1 MATWK
6 TIMARPAEYSPARA
20 SSREKSGRE
29 DRRGHRGSSRPPVVL
44 CRVME
49 LLEQFRA
56 RYPFPLD
63 DFQLEAIRA
72 IEGGQS
78 VIVSAPTGAGK
89 TLGAEFAIHMA
100 LATGKRIA
108 YTTPLKA
115 LSNQKF
121 NDFTR
126 AFGAETGGILTG
138 DVKVNPHGRVLVM
151 TTEILRNALYG
162 SGLDDLRYIVL
173 DECHYMGDEAR
184 GTVREEIIVNAP
196 TDVLLVGLSATV
208 ANVKEIADWI
218 SIVHRPIVPIF
229 HPHRPVP
236 LSYAVADLAGEIH
249 EIAEVRAGRARL
261 VGGEPRG
268 PDDRGRWYTRR
279 VVDPGVLIDGLETRG
294 WLPAIYFIFSR
305 AGCERATDDV
315 LAEGK
320 SLLTTAQQSDVDH
333 AIDELIHDSPTV
345 AESQLNQTV
354 FQALRLGVGLHHAG
368 ILPSLKRLI
377 ELLFERGLCR
387 VVFATETMSLGIH
400 MPARSV
406 VLQGLTKRT
415 DRGFRSL
422 SHNELTQMAG
432 RAGRRGIDPEG
443 KCVIALDAR
452 DGVEDL
458 LRVVDGSP
466 EPIESQFKL
475 GYGSAALLLGTGAT
489 PEVLRRRIESSF
501 GQYQNL
507 KRIRATEA
515 DVAALQESLER
526 LRAYAAPCGD
536 FQRVGRYRRARQEV
550 EARRQ
555 ALGRGARRGERTAA
569 EAEPGRLILVRR
581 GGAPALAMV
590 LGVHSIRSHRVL
602 IEALL
607 PHGATV
613 RVKSGVIKRIFWAT
627 PPLHVPRDGGRQTR
641 EDGRWRRDGREGR
654 DHDRRGHDGRGLR
667 QLAEQLERLSVAEL
681 LDRERSQGPEAVLSS
696 IECHRCPW
704 GATARCD
711 REWRELETVTERLG
725 VRRRQL
731 EHLRGA
737 YWQEFLRG
745 VETLGQV
752 GAVRDRQLEGKG
764 RLIAGLRH
772 DNELLVAEGV
782 AHGVFDDVSGP
793 EAAAVCSALIEEAR
807 SGDPALARAFTKRR
821 PKLKRKLDQLMRVA
835 DTVHEAQRARHLR
848 IPIAVHSGFMPAVF
862 RWASGED
869 DWSAIVEE
877 AFGGHEGD
885 LIRAMRR
892 LIALLRQLADSPEV
906 PAETGRLLAH
916 ASRVIDRGI
925 VLESAL
931 I

>member
-1 MATWK
+1 
-6 TIMARPAEYSPARA
+6 
-20 SSREKSGRE
+20 
-29 DRRGHRGSSRPPVVL
+29 
-44 CRVME
+44 ME
-49 LLEQFRA
+49 LLERFRS

-63 DFQLEAIRA
+63 DFQVEAIRA
-72 IEGGQS
+72 IEAGQS

-89 TLGAEFAIHMA
+89 TLVAEFAIHAA
-100 LATGKRIA
+100 LAAGRRLA

-121 NDFTR
+121 ADFTR
-126 AFGAETGGILTG
+126 ELGADRVGILTG
-138 DVKVNPHGRVLVM
+138 DVKVNPHAPILVM

-162 SGLDDLRYIVL
+162 SGLDGLQYIVL
-173 DECHYMGDEAR
+173 DECHYMGDEGR
-184 GTVREEIIVNAP
+184 GTVWEEIIIAAP
-196 TDVLLVGLSATV
+196 PDVVLVGLSATV

-218 SIVHRPIVPIF
+218 SIVHRPIVPIY

-236 LSYAVADLAGEIH
+236 LAYVIADLAGEIH
-249 EIAEVRAGRARL
+249 EIDRVRSGRAR
-261 VGGEPRG
+261 VIGDEPRG

-279 VVDPGVLIDGLETRG
+279 VVHPTVLLEALEARG
-294 WLPAIYFIFSR
+294 WLPTIYFIFSR
-305 AGCERATDDV
+305 VGCERAMQDV
-315 LAEGK
+315 LTEGK
-320 SLLTTAQQSDVDH
+320 SLLGAPQQREVDTAIGD
-333 AIDELIHDSPTV
+333 LIRESPTV
-345 AESQLNQTV
+345 AESVLNQSV
-354 FQALRLGVGLHHAG
+354 FEALHLGVGLHHAG
-368 ILPSLKRLI
+368 ILPSVKRLI
-377 ELLFERGLCR
+377 EVLFERGLCKA
-387 VVFATETMSLGIH
+387 VFATETMSLGIH

-443 KCVIALDAR
+443 TCVVALDAR
-452 DGVEDL
+452 DGLDDL
-458 LRVVDGSP
+458 VRVIDGSP

-475 GYGSAALLLGTGAT
+475 GYGSVALLLSTGA
-489 PEVLRRRIESSF
+489 PPDALRRRIESSF

-507 KRIRATEA
+507 KRIREVEA
-515 DVAALQESLER
+515 EVRALEASLEE
-526 LRAYAAPCGD
+526 LRRYPAPCGD
-536 FQRVGRYRRARQEV
+536 FQRIGRYRRARQEA
-550 EARRQ
+550 EARRH
-555 ALGRGARRGERTAA
+555 ALGRGGGERAERPVA
-569 EAEPGRLILVRR
+569 EAEPGRLVLVRR
-581 GGAPALAMV
+581 GGAPTLAMV
-590 LGVHSIRSHRVL
+590 LGIHAIRGHRVL
-602 IEALL
+602 IDALL

-613 RVKSGVIKRIFWAT
+613 RVKSGVIKRVFWAT
-627 PPLHVPRDGGRQTR
+627 PPLHVPRDRGQ
-641 EDGRWRRDGREGR
+641 DGR
-654 DHDRRGHDGRGLR
+654 HRGLR
-667 QLAEQLERLSVAEL
+667 HLADELERLSVAEL
-681 LDRERSQGPEAVLSS
+681 IDRERAQGPEAALAA

-704 GATARCD
+704 GATTRCD

-725 VRRRQL
+725 IRRRQL
-731 EHLRGA
+731 EQLRGA
-737 YWQEFLRG
+737 YWQEFLR
-745 VETLGQV
+745 VMETLEQF
-752 GAVRDRQLEGKG
+752 GAVRDRRLEDKG

-782 AHGVFDDVSGP
+782 AHGVFDDVSAP

-807 SGDPALARAFTKRR
+807 SGDPALARTFLKKR

-869 DWSAIVEE
+869 DWSGMVEE

-892 LIALLRQLADSPEV
+892 LIDLLRQLADSPEV
-906 PAETGRLLAH
+906 RAETARVLAH

>member
-1 MATWK
+1 
-6 TIMARPAEYSPARA
+6 MARPVEYSP
-20 SSREKSGRE
+20 
-29 DRRGHRGSSRPPVVL
+29 RRTSPPRRRPSEPRGCRRPLVVL
-44 CRVME
+44 CRVMA
-49 LLEQFRA
+49 LLQQFRA

-89 TLGAEFAIHMA
+89 TLVAEFAFHMA
-100 LATGKRIA
+100 LATGKTIA

-126 AFGAETGGILTG
+126 AFGAETVGILTG

-162 SGLDDLRYIVL
+162 SGLDDLGYIVL

-184 GTVREEIIVNAP
+184 GTVWEEIIVNAP

-236 LSYAVADLAGEIH
+236 LSSAVAGRAGEIH

-268 PDDRGRWYTRR
+268 PDDRSRWYTRR
-279 VVDPGVLIDGLETRG
+279 VVDPGVLINGLETRG
-294 WLPAIYFIFSR
+294 WLPAFYFIFSR
-305 AGCERATDDV
+305 VGCERATDDV

-320 SLLTTAQQSDVDH
+320 SLLAAAQQSDVDH
-333 AIDELIHDSPTV
+333 AINELIHDSPTV
-345 AESQLNQTV
+345 AESLLNQTV
-354 FQALRLGVGLHHAG
+354 FQSLRLGVGLHHAG

-475 GYGSAALLLGTGAT
+475 GYGSAALLLGTGAP
-489 PEVLRRRIESSF
+489 PEALRRRIESSF

-507 KRIRATEA
+507 KRIRELEA
-515 DVAALQESLER
+515 EVRTLEAGLAEIKR
-526 LRAYAAPCGD
+526 YEAPCGD
-536 FQRVGRYRRARQEV
+536 FQRIGRYRRARQEAD
-550 EARRQ
+550 ARRQ
-555 ALGRGARRGERTAA
+555 ALGGGGLRHLAA
-569 EAEPGRLILVRR
+569 E
-581 GGAPALAMV
+581 LA
-590 LGVHSIRSHRVL
+590 
-602 IEALL
+602 
-607 PHGATV
+607 
-613 RVKSGVIKRIFWAT
+613 
-627 PPLHVPRDGGRQTR
+627 
-641 EDGRWRRDGREGR
+641 
-654 DHDRRGHDGRGLR
+654 
-667 QLAEQLERLSVAEL
+667 RLSVPEL
-681 LDRERSQGPEAVLSS
+681 LERERAQGPEAVLSS

-704 GATARCD
+704 GAQPRCD
-711 REWRELETVTERLG
+711 REWRELETLTERLG
-725 VRRRQL
+725 VRRRAL
-731 EHLRGA
+731 EQFRSA
-737 YWQEFLRG
+737 YWQEFLNV
-745 VETLGQV
+745 VEVLEQF
-752 GAVRDRQLEGKG
+752 GAVRDRRLEPRG

-782 AHGVFDDVSGP
+782 FRGVVTDLNAA

-807 SGDPALARAFTKRR
+807 SGEAAIARDFLKKRPR
-821 PKLKRKLDQLMRVA
+821 LRRKLDQLESLA
-835 DTVHEAQRARHLR
+835 NTIHEAQRAHHLR
-848 IPIAVHSGFMPAVF
+848 IPLAVHAGFMPAGY

-869 DWSAIVEE
+869 DWVAIVEE
-877 AFGGHEGD
+877 SFGGHEGD

-892 LIALLRQLADSPEV
+892 LIDLLRQLAESPEV
-906 PAETGRLLAH
+906 PPETARLLAQV
-916 ASRVIDRGI
+916 ARIIDRSI

>member
-1 MATWK
+1 
-6 TIMARPAEYSPARA
+6 MARPPEYSPAA
-20 SSREKSGRE
+20 
-29 DRRGHRGSSRPPVVL
+29 GHRGPSRPPVVL
-44 CRVME
+44 CPMME

-72 IEGGQS
+72 IEAGQS

-89 TLGAEFAIHMA
+89 TLVAEFAIHTA

-126 AFGAETGGILTG
+126 VLGAETVGILTG

-162 SGLDDLRYIVL
+162 SGLEDLGYIVL
-173 DECHYMGDEAR
+173 DECHYMGDEGR
-184 GTVREEIIVNAP
+184 GTVWEEIIVNAP
-196 TDVLLVGLSATV
+196 QDVLLVGLSATV

-268 PDDRGRWYTRR
+268 PDERGRWYTRR

-305 AGCERATDDV
+305 VGCERATDDV

-320 SLLTTAQQSDVDH
+320 SLLTAAQQSDVDH
-333 AIDELIHDSPTV
+333 AINELIHDSPTV
-345 AESQLNQTV
+345 AESLLNQTV

-452 DGVEDL
+452 DGLEDVI
-458 LRVVDGSP
+458 RVVDGSP
-466 EPIESQFKL
+466 EPIESRFKL
-475 GYGSAALLLGTGAT
+475 GYGSAAALIASGM
-489 PEVLRRRIESSF
+489 EVAALRRRIEASF

-507 KRIRATEA
+507 RRIREVEA
-515 DVAALQESLER
+515 EVGRLESALAEAR
-526 LRAYAAPCGD
+526 TFAAPCGD
-536 FQRVGRYRRARQEV
+536 FPRIGRYRRARQEV
-550 EARRQ
+550 EARRR
-555 ALGRGARRGERTAA
+555 ASGRGAGSRQRGIV
-569 EAEPGRLILVRR
+569 EAEPGQI
-581 GGAPALAMV
+581 
-590 LGVHSIRSHRVL
+590 
-602 IEALL
+602 
-607 PHGATV
+607 
-613 RVKSGVIKRIFWAT
+613 
-627 PPLHVPRDGGRQTR
+627 GR
-641 EDGRWRRDGREGR
+641 
-654 DHDRRGHDGRGLR
+654 
-667 QLAEQLERLSVAEL
+667 ASC
-681 LDRERSQGPEAVLSS
+681 RERVYSNV
-696 IECHRCPW
+696 
-704 GATARCD
+704 
-711 REWRELETVTERLG
+711 
-725 VRRRQL
+725 
-731 EHLRGA
+731 
-737 YWQEFLRG
+737 
-745 VETLGQV
+745 
-752 GAVRDRQLEGKG
+752 
-764 RLIAGLRH
+764 
-772 DNELLVAEGV
+772 
-782 AHGVFDDVSGP
+782 
-793 EAAAVCSALIEEAR
+793 
-807 SGDPALARAFTKRR
+807 
-821 PKLKRKLDQLMRVA
+821 
-835 DTVHEAQRARHLR
+835 
-848 IPIAVHSGFMPAVF
+848 
-862 RWASGED
+862 
-869 DWSAIVEE
+869 
-877 AFGGHEGD
+877 
-885 LIRAMRR
+885 
-892 LIALLRQLADSPEV
+892 
-906 PAETGRLLAH
+906 
-916 ASRVIDRGI
+916 
-925 VLESAL
+925 
-931 I
+931 

>member
-1 MATWK
+1 
-6 TIMARPAEYSPARA
+6 
-20 SSREKSGRE
+20 
-29 DRRGHRGSSRPPVVL
+29 
-44 CRVME
+44 ME

-89 TLGAEFAIHMA
+89 TLVAEFAIHMA

-126 AFGAETGGILTG
+126 AFGADTVGILTG

-162 SGLDDLRYIVL
+162 SGLDDLGYIVL

-184 GTVREEIIVNAP
+184 GTVWEEIIVNAP

-305 AGCERATDDV
+305 VGCERATDDV

-320 SLLTTAQQSDVDH
+320 SLLTAAQQSDVDH
-333 AIDELIHDSPTV
+333 AINELIHDSPTV
-345 AESQLNQTV
+345 AESLLNQTV

-475 GYGSAALLLGTGAT
+475 GYGSAALLLGTGAP
-489 PEVLRRRIESSF
+489 PEARI
-501 GQYQNL
+501 
-507 KRIRATEA
+507 
-515 DVAALQESLER
+515 
-526 LRAYAAPCGD
+526 
-536 FQRVGRYRRARQEV
+536 GRYRRARQEA

-555 ALGRGARRGERTAA
+555 ALGRGGRRGERTVA
-569 EAEPGRLILVRR
+569 EAETGRLALVRR
-581 GGAPALAMV
+581 KGAPGLALI
-590 LGVHSIRSHRVL
+590 LGVHSIRGHRVL
-602 IEALL
+602 IDALL
-607 PHGATV
+607 PHGAVV
-613 RVKSGVIKRIFWAT
+613 RVKSGVVKRIFWAT
-627 PPLHVPRDGGRQTR
+627 PPFSVPRDRGR
-641 EDGRWRRDGREGR
+641 
-654 DHDRRGHDGRGLR
+654 DGRGLR
-667 QLAEQLERLSVAEL
+667 HLAAELARLSVPEL
-681 LDRERSQGPEAVLSS
+681 LERERAQGPEAALSS

-704 GATARCD
+704 GAQPRCD
-711 REWRELETVTERLG
+711 REWRELETLTERLG
-725 VRRRQL
+725 VRRRAL
-731 EHLRGA
+731 EQFRSA
-737 YWQEFLRG
+737 YWQEFLNV
-745 VETLGQV
+745 VEVLEQF
-752 GAVRDRQLEGKG
+752 GAVRDRRLEPRG

-782 AHGVFDDVSGP
+782 FRGVFTDLNAA

-807 SGDPALARAFTKRR
+807 SGEAAIARDFLKKRPR
-821 PKLKRKLDQLMRVA
+821 LRRKLDQLESLA
-835 DTVHEAQRARHLR
+835 NTIHEAQRAHHLR
-848 IPIAVHSGFMPAVF
+848 IPLAVHAGFMPAVY

-869 DWSAIVEE
+869 DWGAIVEE
-877 AFGGHEGD
+877 SFGGHEGD

-892 LIALLRQLADSPEV
+892 LIDLLRQLAESPEV
-906 PAETGRLLAH
+906 PPETARLLAQV
-916 ASRVIDRGI
+916 ARIIDRSI